1 MHAATD
7 CGSADISSGDALLL
21 AEAGTSSVGRSEK
34 GNFRD
39 SSKWAYSCD
48 NGVWAAAEGTRVFQT
63 QLTASISNGNK
74 N

>member
-7 CGSADISSGDALLL
+7 CGSADISSGDALL

-48 NGVWAAAEGTRVFQT
+48 NGVWAAEGTRVLQT